1 MRKALENHFSV
12 NKPHA
17 VISSLPYYCNPAVAK
32 AARKGNAHYFD
43 LTEDVAVTQAVR
55 RIARGASKAFVPQ
68 CGLAP
73 GFISIAAN
81 ELAKHFDELR
91 SIKLRV
97 GALPQ
102 HPNNV
107 LKYSLTW
114 STEGLI
120 NEYGNACESVVDG
133 KIVDAAPLEGLEEIE
148 IDGTLY
154 EAFNTS
160 GGLGSL
166 AESYGKQ
173 CEQINYKTMRYPG
186 HCAQMRLLMN
196 DLKLNSDRA
205 TLKRVLEHAV
215 PQTLQD
221 VVIVYAAVAGKQ
233 DGELREE
240 NYVNKIYPQMIA
252 GRLWSAIQVTTAA
265 GITAVVDLVLASPRK
280 YQGFVAQEQF
290 DLPEIL
296 DNRFGQYYAP
306 GGTKDLSST
315 VVVSGQAGHQRRRAS
330 ARKPCATR
338 QFGEAQRN
346 ERGQI
351 RHQRRRRRHSQ
362 AARHR
367 FDQRRRVVGQPRLV
381 EGRRRQRRSPRPIPR
396 PAKTLG
402 AGAQRHRHRLRGTSC
417 AASVEAAAAWRSV
430 PAPRRGEA
438 VRLLGDALRAVKDD
452 LGALVTLENG
462 KIKAEGLGEV
472 QEMIDIADFAVGQSR
487 MLYGLTMHSERPQ
500 HRMYEQWHPLGVVG
514 IISAFNFPVAVWAW
528 NAFLAAICGN
538 ASVWKPSPK
547 TPLTAIAVQHICNKR
562 DARAQTTGDLPAVH
576 RRAAPNS
583 PRVSSTT
590 GASRWCRSR
599 ARLRL
604 AAMSRSASR
613 AGSARACSSSAA
625 TTPSLSTRLR
635 T

>member
-1 MRKALENHFSV
+1 M
-12 NKPHA
+12 
-17 VISSLPYYCNPAVAK
+17 
-32 AARKGNAHYFD
+32 
-43 LTEDVAVTQAVR
+43 
-55 RIARGASKAFVPQ
+55 PQ

-81 ELAKHFDELR
+81 ELTKHFDELR

-120 NEYGNACESVVDG
+120 NEYGNPCESVVDG

-290 DLPEIL
+290 ALPDIL

-315 VVVSGQAGHQRRRAS
+315 VVVSGQAGHQRRNASAARAASQSAQVCEAQEMSAAKVSVDVAGILKRLGIDSINPGAWSGSIGWSRDIAGAAIASINPATGETHRRRCAAPPSRTTKPSCARAS
-330 ARKPCATR
+330 KPPPPGATC
-338 QFGEAQRN
+338 
-346 ERGQI
+346 
-351 RHQRRRRRHSQ
+351 
-362 AARHR
+362 
-367 FDQRRRVVGQPRLV
+367 P
-381 EGRRRQRRSPRPIPR
+381 
-396 PAKTLG
+396 
-402 AGAQRHRHRLRGTSC
+402 LRG
-417 AASVEAAAAWRSV
+417 AA
-430 PAPRRGEA
+430 
-438 VRLLGDALRAVKDD
+438 
-452 LGALVTLENG
+452 
-462 KIKAEGLGEV
+462 
-472 QEMIDIADFAVGQSR
+472 
-487 MLYGLTMHSERPQ
+487 
-500 HRMYEQWHPLGVVG
+500 
-514 IISAFNFPVAVWAW
+514 
-528 NAFLAAICGN
+528 
-538 ASVWKPSPK
+538 KPS
-547 TPLTAIAVQHICNKR
+547 
-562 DARAQTTGDLPAVH
+562 
-576 RRAAPNS
+576 
-583 PRVSSTT
+583 
-590 GASRWCRSR
+590 
-599 ARLRL
+599 
-604 AAMSRSASR
+604 
-613 AGSARACSSSAA
+613 AC
-625 TTPSLSTRLR
+625 
-635 T
+635 

>member
-1 MRKALENHFSV
+1 MHKVLVLGAGKIGALISGLLAESGDYEVTLGDVDAAAAEAVVKAHGSRSLRAVALDAGDAKALEQHFATV
-12 NKPHA
+12 KPHA
-17 VISSLPYYCNPAVAK
+17 VVSSLPYYCNPAVAK
-32 AARKGNAHYFD
+32 AARKNNAHYFD

-55 RIARGASKAFVPQ
+55 RTARGASKAFVPQ

-81 ELAKHFDELR
+81 ELTKHFDELR

-120 NEYGNACESVVDG
+120 NEYGNPCQSVVDG
-133 KIVDAAPLEGLEEIE
+133 KIVVAAPLEGLEEIE

-265 GITAVVDLVLASPRK
+265 GITAVVDLVLANPRK
-280 YQGFVAQEQF
+280 FSGFVAQEQF
-290 DLPEIL
+290 DLPAIL
-296 DNRFGQYYAP
+296 ANRFGQYYAP

-315 VVVSGQAGHQRRRAS
+315 VVVSGQAGHQRRGAAKVAGAMAPKP
-330 ARKPCATR
+330 ARK
-338 QFGEAQRN
+338 
-346 ERGQI
+346 
-351 RHQRRRRRHSQ
+351 
-362 AARHR
+362 
-367 FDQRRRVVGQPRLV
+367 
-381 EGRRRQRRSPRPIPR
+381 
-396 PAKTLG
+396 K
-402 AGAQRHRHRLRGTSC
+402 
-417 AASVEAAAAWRSV
+417 
-430 PAPRRGEA
+430 
-438 VRLLGDALRAVKDD
+438 K
-452 LGALVTLENG
+452 
-462 KIKAEGLGEV
+462 
-472 QEMIDIADFAVGQSR
+472 
-487 MLYGLTMHSERPQ
+487 
-500 HRMYEQWHPLGVVG
+500 
-514 IISAFNFPVAVWAW
+514 
-528 NAFLAAICGN
+528 
-538 ASVWKPSPK
+538 
-547 TPLTAIAVQHICNKR
+547 
-562 DARAQTTGDLPAVH
+562 
-576 RRAAPNS
+576 
-583 PRVSSTT
+583 
-590 GASRWCRSR
+590 
-599 ARLRL
+599 
-604 AAMSRSASR
+604 
-613 AGSARACSSSAA
+613 
-625 TTPSLSTRLR
+625 
-635 T
+635 